1 MPAMARL
8 HLATMAGIL
17 LTCGYVAAFLFVIRR
32 WRFFEAPGLRKRTIG
47 ALFLLKVTV
56 GTILWWIYTYHYPE
70 RSTAD
75 IYRFFDDGNVMF
87 SALPKHPGD
96 YFRMLFGVG
105 NEGAYFNEHYYAVMN
120 NWLRKY
126 DTGYYN
132 DAHTMIRYSALVR
145 LFSFGVYHV
154 HTVFSCFLSL
164 IGLVALYRT
173 FVAFL
178 PNMEKVL
185 TAGIF
190 LWPSLLFWGSAPIKE
205 ALLFLGLGLFL
216 LAFFKL
222 MAGPAS
228 WRYLA
233 LLLFGLF
240 VQLILKSYVLA
251 CMVPG
256 LAALWWCRRT
266 GERHPV
272 WKFSAVHAAMALL
285 VLVIP
290 WITSG
295 PDLLMLI
302 AQKQR
307 DMLGV
312 VSLTDPGSYLTAVPL
327 APTLGSFLQQAPH
340 ALYMTFLSPFA
351 TWDLGALGLLSALE
365 NLVLMLLLPWAVIN
379 AKPWARIDL
388 GLLLSC
394 VSFCLLLGLL
404 IGWTTPV
411 VGALV
416 RYRVPLL
423 PFWTIALLLIA
434 DPRKLPRWPIFR
446 TR

>member
-1 MPAMARL
+1 
-8 HLATMAGIL
+8 MAGIL
-17 LTCGYVAAFLFVIRR
+17 LTCGYVALFLFLIRR
-32 WRFFEAPGLRKRTIG
+32 CRFFEAPGLRQRTIG
-47 ALFLLKVTV
+47 AIFLLKVAA
-56 GTILWWIYTYHYPE
+56 GTALWWIYTYHYPD

-75 IYRFFDDGNVMF
+75 IFKFFDDGNVMF
-87 SALPKHPGD
+87 SALPEHPGD
-96 YFRMLFGVG
+96 YFRMLFGIG
-105 NEGAYFNEHYYAVMN
+105 NDNAYFNEHYYAVMN
-120 NWLRKY
+120 NWHRKY

-154 HTVFSCFLSL
+154 HTVFSCFLAM
-164 IGLVALYRT
+164 IGLMGLYRT
-173 FVAFL
+173 FVGFL
-178 PNMEKVL
+178 PNLEKAL

-190 LWPSLLFWGSAPIKE
+190 LWPSLLFWSSAPIKE

-216 LAFFKL
+216 LALFKL
-222 MAGPAS
+222 ISGPVNG
-228 WRYLA
+228 WNVA

-240 VQLILKSYVLA
+240 VQLVLKSYVLA
-251 CMVPG
+251 CMLPG

-266 GERHPV
+266 VDRSPAL
-272 WKFSAVHAAMALL
+272 KFTATHVAAAML
-285 VLVIP
+285 VLVLP
-290 WITSG
+290 MVASG

-312 VSLTDPGSYLTAVPL
+312 VSLTDPGSYLTTMPL
-327 APTLGSFLQQAPH
+327 APTVGSFLQQAPH

-365 NLVLMLLLPWAVIN
+365 NMVLLLLLPCAIIY

-388 GLLLSC
+388 PVLLCC
-394 VSFCLLLGLL
+394 VSFCLFLGLL

-423 PFWTIALLLIA
+423 PFYTIAMLLMV
-434 DPRKLPRWPIFR
+434 DPGKLPKWPIFR

>member
-1 MPAMARL
+1 
-8 HLATMAGIL
+8 MAGIL
-17 LTCGYVAAFLFVIRR
+17 LTCGYVAIFLLVIRR
-32 WRFFEAPGLRKRTIG
+32 WRFFEATGLRKRTIG
-47 ALFLLKVTV
+47 ALFLLKVAA
-56 GTILWWIYTYHYPE
+56 GTALWWIYTYHYPD

-87 SALPKHPGD
+87 GALPDHPGD
-96 YFRMLFGVG
+96 YFRMLFGIG
-105 NEGAYFNEHYYAVMN
+105 NDNAHFNEHYYAVMN
-120 NWLRKY
+120 NWHRKY

-154 HTVFSCFLSL
+154 HTVFACFLSL
-164 IGLVALYRT
+164 VGLVALYKT
-173 FVAFL
+173 FVASL
-178 PNMEKVL
+178 PGMQRAL
-185 TAGIF
+185 MAGIF

-205 ALLFLGLGLFL
+205 AMLFLGLGLFL

-222 MAGPAS
+222 MKGQLN
-228 WRYLA
+228 WKYLA
-233 LLLFGLF
+233 LLIFGLF
-240 VQLILKSYVLA
+240 VQLVLKSYVLA

-256 LAALWWCRRT
+256 LAALWWCRRS
-266 GERHPV
+266 GDRRPV
-272 WKFSAVHAAMALL
+272 LKFTATHVAAALL
-285 VLVIP
+285 VLIIP
-290 WITSG
+290 TLASG
-295 PDLLMLI
+295 PDFLMLI

-327 APTLGSFLQQAPH
+327 APHLSSFLQQAPH

-351 TWDLGALGLLSALE
+351 TWDLGALGLLGALE
-365 NLVLMLLLPWAVIN
+365 NLAFILLLPVAIFY
-379 AKPWARIDL
+379 ARYWDNIDRP
-388 GLLLSC
+388 LLLYC
-394 VSFCLLLGLL
+394 VSFCLFLGLL

-423 PFWTIALLLIA
+423 PVYTIALLLIV
-434 DPRKLPRWPIFR
+434 DPRKLPRWPILR